1 MQPSP
6 ETNDQV
12 NTVGIAT
19 GARWGAL
26 KVVTSQVGN
35 FITIAILA
43 RALTPEDF
51 GLVAL
56 ANIALLFFGSVIG
69 EGVKNYLIQDSAD
82 DYFEKVNAGFWLVVL
97 TSLTV
102 ALAGYALAKV
112 YVGFFDGGETLYLVL
127 LCLLA
132 RLPVDIVGR
141 FPDCLL
147 HKRLDFKLL
156 EQRDIALNLSSGA
169 MSIVLALTGWGVWA
183 LVLPSMVVS
192 PIRLLLAFRL
202 TKWSPTLKFATQ
214 HVMEIVPY
222 ARSVT
227 LASTANF
234 AINNIDTLFAGR
246 VFGAAGAGTYSIAWQ
261 LSTLVNR
268 TLLTITNK
276 LLMPY
281 YSLLK
286 NTGEDVT
293 KPLQRT
299 YVVLSF
305 LGLPVI
311 CYVAASACWLV
322 PTIYG
327 SQWQETIP
335 IVQILSIY
343 SIRFLYGAPLGTL
356 LKAVGKPHLNF
367 YFSFLTLLFLI
378 PALWQFGSQSLMT
391 VAIIVVSI
399 RTFIGL
405 ITFGV
410 CAYLFQCSPLKWFA
424 PSWRIVFSA
433 LTATVFSYSSTNTA
447 QLIIADALLLQL
459 LFTVLFAGSFAILS
473 LKLAKNEVNWL
484 YEKFT
489 QREI

>member
-1 MQPSP
+1 MN
-6 ETNDQV
+6 TN
-12 NTVGIAT
+12 GIVT
-19 GARWGAL
+19 GAKWGAL

-56 ANIALLFFGSVIG
+56 ANIALLFFSSVIG
-69 EGVKNYLIQDSAD
+69 EGVKNYLIHYNAD
-82 DYFEKVNAGFWLVVL
+82 DYSEKVNTGFWLVAL

-102 ALAGYALAKV
+102 AVAGYVLAKV
-112 YVGFFDGGETLYLVL
+112 YVGFFDEGETLYLVL

-132 RLPVDIVGR
+132 RLPVDIIGR

-156 EQRDIALNLSSGA
+156 EQRDIVLNLSSGA
-169 MSIVLALTGWGVWA
+169 MSITLALTGWGVWA
-183 LVLPSMVVS
+183 LVFPSMIIS

-202 TKWSPTLKFATQ
+202 TKWTPTLKFETTHAL
-214 HVMEIVPY
+214 EIFPY

-234 AINNIDTLFAGR
+234 AISNLDTLYAGR
-246 VFGAAGAGTYSIAWQ
+246 VFGTVGAGTYSIAWQ

-268 TLLTITNK
+268 TLLTVTNK

-286 NTGEDVT
+286 QTGEEIE

-305 LGLPVI
+305 LGLPII
-311 CYVAASACWLV
+311 CFVGASANWLI

-327 SQWQETIP
+327 SQWKETIP
-335 IVQILSIY
+335 LVQILSIY

-367 YFSFLTLLFLI
+367 YFSFLTLLALI
-378 PALWQFGSQSLMT
+378 PALWLFGSQSLMAI
-391 VAIIVVSI
+391 AIIVAVI
-399 RTFIGL
+399 RTCIGL
-405 ITFGV
+405 LTFGV
-410 CAYLFQCSPLKWFA
+410 CAYLFKSNPLTWFA
-424 PSWRIVFSA
+424 PSRRIICSA
-433 LTATVFSYSSTNTA
+433 LTATVLSYLSTNKAESLVT
-447 QLIIADALLLQL
+447 DVMVLQL
-459 LFTVLFAGSFAILS
+459 LFTAMFITSFAMLTFVLEKKELS
-473 LKLAKNEVNWL
+473 WL
-484 YEKFT
+484 RKQLGT
-489 QREI
+489 REN

>member
-1 MQPSP
+1 
-6 ETNDQV
+6 V
-12 NTVGIAT
+12 NTIGIAT
-19 GARWGAL
+19 GAKWGAL

-69 EGVKNYLIQDSAD
+69 EGVKNYLIQYNGEGYS
-82 DYFEKVNAGFWLVVL
+82 EKVNAGFWLVVL
-97 TSLTV
+97 TSLMV
-102 ALAGYALAKV
+102 AVAGYALAKV
-112 YVGFFDGGETLYLVL
+112 YVGFLDGGETLYLVL

-156 EQRDIALNLSSGA
+156 EQRDIVLNLSSGA

-183 LVLPSMVVS
+183 LVLPSMIIS

-202 TKWSPTLKFATQ
+202 TKWTPALKFAPE

-234 AINNIDTLFAGR
+234 AINNLDTLFAGR
-246 VFGAAGAGTYSIAWQ
+246 VFGTTGAGTYSIAWQ

-286 NTGEDVT
+286 KTGEDVT

-311 CYVAASACWLV
+311 CYVAASASWLV
-322 PTIYG
+322 PIIYG

-335 IVQILSIY
+335 LVQILSIY

-356 LKAVGKPHLNF
+356 LKATGKPHVNL
-367 YFSFLTLLFLI
+367 YFSFSTLVLLI
-378 PALWQFGSQSLMT
+378 PILWLFGAQSLLT
-391 VAIIVVSI
+391 VAIIVAGI
-399 RTFIGL
+399 RTFIGF

-410 CAYLFQCSPLKWFA
+410 CAYLFKCSPLTWFA
-424 PSWRIVFSA
+424 PSWPVVVSA
-433 LTATVFSYSSTNTA
+433 LSATIFAYSTTSKA
-447 QLIIADALLLQL
+447 QFFIEEIVLLQL
-459 LFTVLFAGSFAILS
+459 LFTALFVLSFAILC
-473 LKLAKNEVNWL
+473 LTLAKPELRWLREKLA
-484 YEKFT
+484 